1 MEDQGVLS
9 FEWILL
15 ITVLVI
21 GIVGGLS
28 AVRDG
33 LLDEPGDV
41 TGAVVDIDPSWLIE
55 PDPRDRCLLELGNCA
70 DPHADTADD
79 GSDICR
85 RRPESP

>member
-1 MEDQGVLS
+1 MDDQGVLS

-33 LLDEPGDV
+33 MLDKPGDV
-41 TGAVVDIDPSWLIE
+41 TGAVVNINPGWPIE
-55 PDPRDRCLLELGNCA
+55 PGGTVGRE
-70 DPHADTADD
+70 
-79 GSDICR
+79 
-85 RRPESP
+85 